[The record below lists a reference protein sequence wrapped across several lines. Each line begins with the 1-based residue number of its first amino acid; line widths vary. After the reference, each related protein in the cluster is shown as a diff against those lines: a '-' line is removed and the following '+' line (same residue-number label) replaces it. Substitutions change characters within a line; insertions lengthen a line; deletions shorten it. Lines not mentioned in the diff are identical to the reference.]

1 MSDAAELLKVIKQS
15 ALEAVDASKPVRF
28 FFGEVIH
35 ADPLQINVEQ
45 KMQLGRS
52 RLVLSRN
59 VTDYETEITVDT
71 NTEQALDDHRH
82 AFAFTTEGAGE
93 PSHVHGISG
102 STEPAGLAHA
112 HEIKRRMKVTVH
124 NGLAAGDKVILL
136 QNKGGQ
142 QYLVLDRIG

>member
-1 MSDAAELLKVIKQS
+1 MLSDAAELLKVIKQS

-59 VTDYETEITVDT
+59 V
-71 NTEQALDDHRH
+71 
-82 AFAFTTEGAGE
+82 
-93 PSHVHGISG
+93 
-102 STEPAGLAHA
+102 
-112 HEIKRRMKVTVH
+112 
-124 NGLAAGDKVILL
+124 
-136 QNKGGQ
+136 
-142 QYLVLDRIG
+142 